1 MNVKPTL
8 EKISPDFGSSI
19 LVKKHTEFLK
29 NIKAFWHFHPE
40 IELVYVN
47 KGKGKR
53 HIGNHLSYFN
63 NKLDKAHK
71 PLNLSSNE
79 RGSR

>member
-29 NIKAFWHFHPE
+29 KIKAFWHFHPE

-53 HIGNHLSYFN
+53 HIGNL
-63 NKLDKAHK
+63 A
-71 PLNLSSNE
+71 
-79 RGSR
+79 